1 MGSCGV
7 LSSVKHKGII
17 AAALPVQDHWLP
29 MSNLDLLL
37 PPIDV
42 GVFFC
47 YKKALPFDESLNIV
61 KKSLAQA
68 LALFYPFAGEV
79 VQNILG
85 EPELLCNNRGVD
97 FIHAYADIELKNI
110 DLYNPD
116 DSVEGT
122 LVPVKKQ
129 GVLTVQVYLN

>member
-7 LSSVKHKGII
+7 LASVKHKGII

-47 YKKALPFDESLNIV
+47 YKKALPFDESVNIV

-97 FIHAYADIELKNI
+97 FIHAYADMELKNI
-110 DLYNPD
+110 DLYHPD
-116 DSVEGT
+116 DSVEGK

>member
-47 YKKALPFDESLNIV
+47 YKKALAFDESVNIV

-116 DSVEGT
+116 DSVERK

-129 GVLTVQVYLN
+129 GVLMVQVYLN